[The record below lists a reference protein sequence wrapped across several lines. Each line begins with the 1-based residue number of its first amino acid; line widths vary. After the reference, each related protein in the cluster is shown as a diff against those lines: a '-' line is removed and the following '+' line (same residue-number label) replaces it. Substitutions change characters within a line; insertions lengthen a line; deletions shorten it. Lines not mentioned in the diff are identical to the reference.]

1 MLLAANFWFDTLAP
15 HTTATEHINFLWG
28 LLHGLL
34 VVPNFVYSL
43 FNDRVT
49 IYQAGNDGVWYNL
62 GFLLGI
68 GAFAGGAA
76 RTSN

>member
-1 MLLAANFWFDTLAP
+1 M
-15 HTTATEHINFLWG
+15 
-28 LLHGLL
+28 L

-76 RTSN
+76 RASN